1 MKRLNLSE
9 DNLTKK
15 VIEALIVPPT
25 GREEIRDAGSKQSV
39 NGLSI
44 RITST
49 GRTSWC
55 VFRRVKGGQLVRLTI
70 GTYPELSPELARDK
84 AKTLIAG
91 LAVGK
96 APTKTP
102 SIKAQLAAK
111 QDRRKYTLEAL
122 TTAYCNFQEARG
134 RSSHTDARSIFR
146 IHLIEAKPALAAK
159 PAADVSTE
167 EIIDVLRA
175 VKDGGHARTS
185 NKLRSYLRAA
195 FETAIAAHASH
206 EYPVS
211 FKAFAIKQN
220 PVAGTKA
227 DSSGDKADKHP
238 LTLAELRTYWRAIEN
253 APGRDGAMLRLHL
266 LTGGQRIEQ
275 LVKLQRADVA
285 DDAITLYD
293 SKGRPNGG
301 DARPHIVPL
310 TRLAALAVT
319 TLTNNGEFLF
329 SFGNGEKPIDAST
342 LTRYSGKYGTGI
354 EAFAPK
360 RVRSGVETLLA
371 ARGVNQEIRG
381 RLQSHGVS
389 GVQAKHYNAHDYLP
403 EKLAA
408 LKLLEAALTATDAKV
423 IEIRSA

>member
-1 MKRLNLSE
+1 MKRLNKLH
-9 DNLTKK
+9 DNLTKPA
-15 VIEALIVPPT
+15 VDALVAPPI
-25 GREEIRDAGSKQSV
+25 GREEIRDAGGRDSV

-44 RITST
+44 RITSS
-49 GRTSWC
+49 GRRTWC
-55 VFRRVKGGQLVRLTI
+55 VFRRVKGGQPVRLTI
-70 GTYPELSPELARDK
+70 GTYPELSPVLARDK

-91 LAVGK
+91 LAVGNAPVK
-96 APTKTP
+96 AP
-102 SIKAQLAAK
+102 SIKAQIAAK
-111 QDRRKYTLEAL
+111 HDRKKYTLEAL
-122 TTAYCNFQEARG
+122 TTAYCDFQQARG
-134 RSSHTDARSIFR
+134 RSSHVDARSIFR
-146 IHLIEAKPALAAK
+146 IHLIEAKPTLAAK

-227 DSSGDKADKHP
+227 DSSGDKADKRP
-238 LTLAELRTYWRAIEN
+238 LTLAELRSYWRAIEN

-275 LVKLQRADVA
+275 LVKLQQADVA

-310 TRLAALAVT
+310 TKLAAHAVAALA
-319 TLTNNGEFLF
+319 NDGEFLF
-329 SFGNGEKPIDAST
+329 SFGNGDKPIDAST
-342 LTRYSGKYGTGI
+342 LTRYSGKYGTAI
-354 EAFAPK
+354 ESFAPK
-360 RVRSGVETLLA
+360 RVHSGVETLLA
-371 ARGVNQEIRG
+371 ARGVTQEIRG

-389 GVQAKHYNAHDYLP
+389 GVQARHYNAHDYLP

-408 LKLLEAALTATDAKV
+408 LKLLEAAITGADAKI